1 MAKKS
6 IPSVSDISKFLH
18 KEKLLP
24 VFFLIGE
31 DDYTIEKT
39 VEDIRKFVEPLVLSE
54 FDKEFINA
62 ERNVNLTQILDAA
75 YSFPF
80 GGGKKLIVIKN
91 FESIPNKKELTSY
104 INSPAEFTVM
114 IITQLSK
121 SPDLA
126 KEPYSLLT
134 DKKYLFEAKAESG
147 KDLIE
152 WLIRISKQLNF
163 SIDYDIAQGLIEI
176 VGNDKGLLEMQVRK
190 ISDYSIDKPK
200 LSFDE
205 IKKIVSPTKQ
215 YSIFDLQDAIGAGNK
230 PKALEIGFNLLD
242 AGISIVMIIS
252 MIAKYVSAVSQVSE
266 LIRSN
271 VNDNEAARR
280 IGVSWFYYVNCKK
293 ARFLMPD
300 ERLFKASRALF
311 NADMAVK
318 SSNTEDKTILILML
332 SEMLEN

>member
-6 IPSVSDISKFLH
+6 IPSVNEIPKFLH

-24 VFFLIGE
+24 LFFLIGE

-39 VEDIRKFVEPLVLSE
+39 VEEIRKFVEPLVSSE
-54 FDKEFINA
+54 FDKEFINS
-62 ERNVNLTQILDAA
+62 ERNVNLTQILDTAC
-75 YSFPF
+75 SFPF

-91 FESIPNKKELTSY
+91 FESIANKKELNNY

-121 SPDLA
+121 PSDLA
-126 KEPYSLLT
+126 KEPYSLLI

-147 KDLIE
+147 NDLIE
-152 WLIRISKQLNF
+152 WLIGISEQLSSPF
-163 SIDYDIAQGLIEI
+163 DYDTAQGLIEI

-190 ISDYSIDKPK
+190 ILDYSIGKPK

-205 IKKIVSPTKQ
+205 IKKLVSPTKQ
-215 YSIFDLQDAIGAGNK
+215 HTVFDLQDAIGAGNK
-230 PKALEIGFNLLD
+230 SKALEIAFNLLD

-252 MIAKYVSAVSQVSE
+252 MLAKYLSAVSQVSE
-266 LIRSN
+266 FNRSN
-271 VNDNEAARR
+271 VNDNEAARK

-300 ERLFKASRALF
+300 ERLLKASRALF

-318 SSNTEDKTILILML
+318 SSNTEHKTILIMML
-332 SEMLEN
+332 SEMMGN

>member
-6 IPSVSDISKFLH
+6 IPSVNEIPKFLH

-24 VFFLIGE
+24 VFFLVGE

-39 VEDIRKFVEPLVLSE
+39 VEEIRKFVEPLISSE

-62 ERNVNLTQILDAA
+62 ERNVNLNQILDAA

-91 FESIPNKKELTSY
+91 FESIANKKELNNY

-114 IITQLSK
+114 IITQISKPSDLS
-121 SPDLA
+121 
-126 KEPYSLLT
+126 KEPYALLI
-134 DKKYLFEAKAESG
+134 DKKFLFEAKTEG
-147 KDLIE
+147 GNDLIE
-152 WLIRISKQLNF
+152 WLIRISEQRN
-163 SIDYDIAQGLIEI
+163 SPIDYDTAQGLIEI

-190 ISDYSIDKPK
+190 ISDYSIGKPK

-205 IKKIVSPTKQ
+205 IKKLVSPTKQ
-215 YSIFDLQDAIGAGNK
+215 YSIFELQDAIGAGNK
-230 PKALEIGFNLLD
+230 SKALEIAFNLID

-252 MIAKYVSAVSQVSE
+252 MLAKYISAVSQVSE
-266 LIRSN
+266 LTRSN
-271 VNDNEAARR
+271 VNDNEAARK
-280 IGVSWFYYVNCKK
+280 IGVSWYYYVNCKK
-293 ARFLMPD
+293 ARFLLPD
-300 ERLFKASRALF
+300 ERLLKASRALF

-318 SSNTEDKTILILML
+318 SSNTEFKTILIMML
-332 SEMLEN
+332 SEMMEN